1 MDSKNG
7 DKSKS
12 NAQRIIDIDY
22 TCINLFILKLPSFI
36 FGDILSFNNT

>member
-1 MDSKNG
+1 MGSKNG

-22 TCINLFILKLPSFI
+22 TCINLFMLKLPSFV
-36 FGDILSFNNT
+36 FGSILSFDNT